1 MFQRVVISI
10 IFIFSYLA
18 FSNELYYSS
27 KDIFPIHDEM
37 VETCQFWIKI
47 FGQYNTNQYLIH
59 DSQKLN
65 VIYEVVTWGDLDE
78 SKADDPFTKEQ
89 KVFFN
94 KKAEHYKDL
103 LVGIAAV
110 YPDTIKMNQAQKV
123 LLRQLTGFK
132 SKNDF
137 LEARHRIRVQRG
149 QKDKFKRGLEI
160 SGRYM
165 PFLKETFEKY
175 NLPEELIVLPHVESS
190 FNYKAYSSAG
200 AAGIWQFTRGTGRQ
214 FLNITYEL
222 DERLDPILA
231 TEAAAKLLKRNYEVL
246 GSWPLAITAYN
257 HGAHGMK
264 QAVKKLKTTDL
275 NTIIKNYRSRY
286 FKFASRNFYCE
297 FIAALHVVQNYMSYF
312 GPINLETPI
321 AYKEY
326 ELTQYINY
334 KTLTDHLN
342 IEEELFRKYN
352 PALRHPIY
360 DNSKYIP
367 KGYRIRL
374 PEHMSA
380 DSIIAAIPNSAYYAD
395 QKQSKYYRI
404 RYGDNL
410 SNIARKFGTSVETLM
425 AINNVTNAHY
435 IRRGMTIRLP
445 DRTDTSMLVAVNE
458 EKEVKKEVYVQ
469 PNPAGQILATSK
481 ETHSSSEDNIEME
494 LDSPIVLEQPDS
506 ILTMAF
512 WLPETVEEDT
522 LSESSPVLGV
532 QTNGKTLDDLEI
544 EFIKK
549 TAPAVGYIR
558 VEPEETLGH
567 YSDWLQVRT
576 QRVRDWNN
584 LSYGTVIHL
593 NQKIKL
599 IFEKVTPD
607 EFNLIRLE
615 YHRGLEEDFFVNY
628 EITDTLT
635 HRVKNGE
642 NLWYLCN
649 YVYNLPY
656 WLVVDFNKDMDL
668 TNLKTG
674 DKLIIPAVK
683 TKS

>member
-1 MFQRVVISI
+1 MIV
-10 IFIFSYLA
+10 Y
-18 FSNELYYSS
+18 SNCLFGNDLNYTS
-27 KDIFPIHDEM
+27 KDIFPVHDEM
-37 VETCQFWIKI
+37 VEACQFWIKI

-59 DSQKLN
+59 DSRQLN

-89 KVFFN
+89 KEFF
-94 KKAEHYKDL
+94 KKKTGHYKDL
-103 LVGIAAV
+103 LSGIAAV
-110 YPDTIKMNQAQKV
+110 YPDTNKMNQPQKV
-123 LLRQLTGFK
+123 LLRQLTGFT
-132 SKNDF
+132 SKTDF
-137 LEARHRIRVQRG
+137 LEARHRIRIQRG
-149 QKDKFKRGLEI
+149 QKNKFRRGLEI

-165 PFLKETFEKY
+165 PFLKKTFEKY

-214 FLNITYEL
+214 FMKITYEL

-257 HGAHGMK
+257 HGAYGMK
-264 QAVKKLKTTDL
+264 RAANKLKTTDL
-275 NTIIKNYRSRY
+275 NTIIKDYRSRY
-286 FKFASRNFYCE
+286 FKFASRNFYVE

-312 GPINLETPI
+312 GPINLEKPI

-326 ELTQYINY
+326 ELTQYLNY
-334 KTLTDHLN
+334 KTLTDYLN
-342 IEEELFRKYN
+342 IEEELFRIYN

-367 KGYRIRL
+367 QGYRIRL
-374 PEHMSA
+374 PEHISA
-380 DSIIAAIPNSAYYAD
+380 DSLLAAIPNSAYYTD

-410 SNIARKFGTSVETLM
+410 SNIARKFKTSVETLM
-425 AINNVTNAHY
+425 AINNITNAHY

-445 DRTDTSMLVAVNE
+445 DRTDSSILIAVNE
-458 EKEVKKEVYVQ
+458 KEILNKEMPVQ
-469 PNPAGQILATSK
+469 TEPSRQILAASTEVQSAG
-481 ETHSSSEDNIEME
+481 EDNIEME
-494 LDSPIVLEQPDS
+494 LDSPIVLQRPDS
-506 ILTMAF
+506 ILTLTF
-512 WLPETVEEDT
+512 WLPETVEKDT
-522 LSESSPVLGV
+522 FSESSPVPSV
-532 QTNGKTLDDLEI
+532 QTNGKILDDLEI
-544 EFIKK
+544 EFIRKS
-549 TAPAVGYIR
+549 APAVGYIC

-567 YSDWLQVRT
+567 YSDWLQVKT

-584 LSYGTVIHL
+584 LSYGTAIHL

-599 IFEKVTPD
+599 IFDKVTPD
-607 EFNLIRLE
+607 EFNLVRLE

-635 HRVKNGE
+635 HRIKNGE

-656 WLVVDFNKDMDL
+656 WLVVDFNKDVDL

-683 TKS
+683 SKS